1 MKIIPK
7 EKVPVKIKTVSS
19 VITGEVHVM
28 TGGRLSDYM
37 TTHNDKF
44 IPVTDAT
51 VREINE
57 TKENGVKRK
66 VIFVNVAMIER
77 IEYL

>member
-19 VITGEVHVM
+19 IITGEVHVM

-51 VREINE
+51 V
-57 TKENGVKRK
+57 KELGKSEESSVKRK

-77 IEYL
+77 IEYI